1 MNIMKT
7 NLLGAVSMKTIMC
20 FGDSNTWGF
29 NPENGRRYRYEERWT
44 SVLQKSLGDDYLV
57 IPEGFNGRTT
67 VFTDPFIKCRN
78 GLKVLP
84 SIIGSHYPIDL
95 LVIMLGT
102 NDTKT
107 FFNQPVDAIGRGI
120 EALVKAVR
128 GKSYGGE
135 NADPE
140 IMIVAPAPVTGGDA
154 EKAAFDIR
162 QFWGDAAAKSRE
174 LAREYAERAKTLQC
188 AFFDAAK
195 VATVS
200 PIDGVHL
207 TRESHKALG
216 VALAKAIADN
226 FSA

>member
-1 MNIMKT
+1 MK
-7 NLLGAVSMKTIMC
+7 SIMC

-29 NPENGRRYRYEERWT
+29 NPENGNRYRYEERWT
-44 SVLQKSLGDDYLV
+44 SVLQKALGDNYLV

-67 VFTDPFIKCRN
+67 ALTDPIIKCRN

-107 FFNQPVDAIGRGI
+107 FFRQPVDAIGRGI
-120 EALVKAVR
+120 ESLVVAAC
-128 GKSYGGE
+128 GKGYGGE

-140 IMIVAPAPVTGGDA
+140 ILIVSPAPVTGGDR
-154 EKAAFDIR
+154 KRAAFDIR
-162 QFWGDAAAKSRE
+162 QFAGDAMAKSRE
-174 LAREYAERAKTLQC
+174 LALEYEERAKTMQC
-188 AFFDAAK
+188 AFFDAAQ
-195 VATVS
+195 VAAVS

-216 VALAKAIADN
+216 VALAKVIAEK
-226 FSA
+226 FHA

>member
-1 MNIMKT
+1 
-7 NLLGAVSMKTIMC
+7 MKTIMC

-29 NPENGRRYRYEERWT
+29 NPENGKRYRYEERWT
-44 SVLQKSLGDDYLV
+44 SVLQKSLGDNYLV

-67 VFTDPFIKCRN
+67 VFSDPFIKWRN

-107 FFNQPVDAIGRGI
+107 FFRQPVDAIGRGI
-120 EALVKAVR
+120 ESLVVAAR

-135 NADPE
+135 NIDPE
-140 IMIVAPAPVTGGDA
+140 IIIVAPAPITDGDRKHA
-154 EKAAFDIR
+154 VFDIR
-162 QFWGDAAAKSRE
+162 QFGGDAAAKSRE
-174 LAREYAERAKTLQC
+174 LAWEYAERAKTLQC
-188 AFFDAAK
+188 AFFDAST
-195 VATVS
+195 VASAS

-207 TRESHKALG
+207 TRESHQALG
-216 VALAKAIADN
+216 ETLAKVIAAK
-226 FSA
+226 FRA